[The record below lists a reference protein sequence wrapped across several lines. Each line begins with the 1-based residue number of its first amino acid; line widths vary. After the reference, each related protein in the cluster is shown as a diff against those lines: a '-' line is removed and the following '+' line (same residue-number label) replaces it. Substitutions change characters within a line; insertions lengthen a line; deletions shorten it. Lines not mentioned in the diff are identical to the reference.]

1 MADLKVDPPAEEGPP
16 SKTLVPLF
24 LGFLVLYY
32 GVYSVF
38 FSLRVSEYFRDI
50 LRHFAFVRRL
60 F

>member
-1 MADLKVDPPAEEGPP
+1 MADLNGEPAADEAPP
-16 SKTLVPLF
+16 SRALASLFVALLVA
-24 LGFLVLYY
+24 YY
-32 GVYSVF
+32 GVYYVF